1 MTDITASSSHTR
13 TTPTPTA
20 GTGNAQRLV
29 SLDVLRGLTVMLMIF
44 VNNGAGNNIF
54 PILEHAMWNGMTLAD
69 MVFPFFLFIM
79 GVAMFLSMKKFR
91 FEWSAVLVR
100 KILKRTILLFVIGL
114 AINWLNLACDG
125 RPFDLGHLRIMGVMQ
140 RISLCYGLT
149 AFTVLALASLARTCH
164 TRHVMTG
171 GLAAL
176 VVAVLIG
183 HSILLLAHGG
193 YDYDAATNILARI
206 DLSVMG
212 FDHLYHKSPV
222 DPEGL
227 GSTLAAACNTIIGF
241 LLASLAFGERRSD
254 KARHALRVF
263 ADGGGVLIVAAAL
276 ACGVT
281 SLNKRVWS
289 PSYVL
294 MTCALAAML
303 QALLIAAIDVR
314 QMTRHGAAAKAA
326 ERLTL
331 VFGTNPLFLYVASDV
346 LAIILATT
354 HMKDGIYNV
363 LHDIIAS
370 EPWASVAYSLLFL
383 AVMTLLGWP
392 LWKRRIFI
400 KL

>member
-1 MTDITASSSHTR
+1 MTDPNATSQPTRHTPA
-13 TTPTPTA
+13 TVA
-20 GTGNAQRLV
+20 GKAQRLV

-44 VNNGAGNNIF
+44 VNNGAGDHIF
-54 PILEHAMWNGMTLAD
+54 PMLQHAKWNGMTLAD
-69 MVFPFFLFIM
+69 IVFPFFLFIM

-91 FEWSAVLVR
+91 FEWSVPLVR
-100 KILKRTILLFVIGL
+100 KIVKRTVLLFVIGL
-114 AINWLNLACDG
+114 AINWLNMACDG
-125 RPFDLGHLRIMGVMQ
+125 RPFDLGHLRLMGVMQ

-149 AFTVLALASLARTCH
+149 AFIVLAFASLARACG
-164 TRHVMTG
+164 TRHVLLG
-171 GLAAL
+171 GLGTL

-183 HSILLLAHGG
+183 HGFLLLAHGG
-193 YDYDAATNILARI
+193 YDYDATTNILARI

-241 LLASLAFGERRSD
+241 LLAALAFGERRND
-254 KARHALRVF
+254 KAQHAMRMF
-263 ADGGGVLIVAAAL
+263 ADGGGVLIIAAAL
-276 ACGVT
+276 ACGAT

-303 QALLIAAIDVR
+303 QGLLIAAIDVR
-314 QMTRHGAAAKAA
+314 QVARDKVVAKAVG
-326 ERLTL
+326 RLAL
-331 VFGTNPLFLYVASDV
+331 VFGTNPLFLYVGSDV
-346 LAIILATT
+346 LAIILSAT
-354 HMKDGIYNV
+354 HLKEGIYSA
-363 LHDIIAS
+363 LHCVIAS
-370 EPWASVAYSLLFL
+370 EPWASVAYSVLFL
-383 AVMTLLGWP
+383 AVMTLMGYP

>member
-1 MTDITASSSHTR
+1 MTDPNTTSQPTRHTPA
-13 TTPTPTA
+13 TGA
-20 GTGNAQRLV
+20 GKAQRLV

-44 VNNGAGNNIF
+44 VNNGAGDHIF
-54 PILEHAMWNGMTLAD
+54 PMLQHAKWNGMTLAD
-69 MVFPFFLFIM
+69 IVFPFFLFIM

-91 FEWSAVLVR
+91 FEWSVPLVR
-100 KILKRTILLFVIGL
+100 KIVKRTVLLFVIGL
-114 AINWLNLACDG
+114 AINWLNMACDG
-125 RPFDLGHLRIMGVMQ
+125 RPFDLGHLRLMGVMQ

-149 AFTVLALASLARTCH
+149 AFIVLAFASLARACG
-164 TRHVMTG
+164 TRHVLLG
-171 GLAAL
+171 GLGTL

-183 HSILLLAHGG
+183 HGFLLLAHGG

-241 LLASLAFGERRSD
+241 LLAALAFGERRND
-254 KARHALRVF
+254 KAQHAMRMF
-263 ADGGGVLIVAAAL
+263 ADGGGVLIIAAAL
-276 ACGVT
+276 ACGAT

-294 MTCALAAML
+294 MTCAMAAML
-303 QALLIAAIDVR
+303 QGLLIAAIDVR
-314 QMTRHGAAAKAA
+314 QVARDKVVAKAVG
-326 ERLTL
+326 RLAL
-331 VFGTNPLFLYVASDV
+331 VFGTNPLFLYVGSDV
-346 LAIILATT
+346 LAIILSAT
-354 HMKDGIYNV
+354 HLKEGIYSA
-363 LHDIIAS
+363 LHCVIAS
-370 EPWASVAYSLLFL
+370 EPWASVAYSVLFL
-383 AVMTLLGWP
+383 AVMTLMGYP

>member
-1 MTDITASSSHTR
+1 MTDPNTTSQPTRHTPA
-13 TTPTPTA
+13 TGA
-20 GTGNAQRLV
+20 GKAQRLV

-44 VNNGAGNNIF
+44 VNNGAGDHIF
-54 PILEHAMWNGMTLAD
+54 PMLQHAKWNGMTLAD
-69 MVFPFFLFIM
+69 IVFPFFLFIM

-91 FEWSAVLVR
+91 FEWSVPLVR
-100 KILKRTILLFVIGL
+100 KIVKRTVLLFVIGL
-114 AINWLNLACDG
+114 AINWLNMACDG
-125 RPFDLGHLRIMGVMQ
+125 RPFDLGHLRLMGVMQ

-149 AFTVLALASLARTCH
+149 AFIVLAFASLARACG
-164 TRHVMTG
+164 TRHVLLG
-171 GLAAL
+171 GLGTL

-183 HSILLLAHGG
+183 HGFLLLAHGG

-241 LLASLAFGERRSD
+241 LLAALAFGERRND
-254 KARHALRVF
+254 KAQHAMRMF
-263 ADGGGVLIVAAAL
+263 ADGGGVLIIAAAL

-294 MTCALAAML
+294 MTCAMAAML
-303 QALLIAAIDVR
+303 QGLLIAAIDVR
-314 QMTRHGAAAKAA
+314 QVARDKVVAKAVG
-326 ERLTL
+326 RLAL
-331 VFGTNPLFLYVASDV
+331 VFGTNPLFLYVGSDV
-346 LAIILATT
+346 LAIILSAT
-354 HMKDGIYNV
+354 HLKEGIYSA
-363 LHDIIAS
+363 LHCVIAS
-370 EPWASVAYSLLFL
+370 EPWASVAYSVLFL
-383 AVMTLLGWP
+383 AVMTLMGYP

>member
-1 MTDITASSSHTR
+1 MTDPNTTSQPTRHTPA
-13 TTPTPTA
+13 TGA
-20 GTGNAQRLV
+20 GKAQRLV

-44 VNNGAGNNIF
+44 VNNGAGDHIF
-54 PILEHAMWNGMTLAD
+54 PMLQHAKWNGMTLAD
-69 MVFPFFLFIM
+69 IVFPFFLFIM

-91 FEWSAVLVR
+91 FEWSVPLVR
-100 KILKRTILLFVIGL
+100 KIVKRTVLLFVIGL
-114 AINWLNLACDG
+114 AINWLNMACDG
-125 RPFDLGHLRIMGVMQ
+125 RPFDLGHLRLMGVMQ

-149 AFTVLALASLARTCH
+149 AFIVLAFASLARACG
-164 TRHVMTG
+164 TRHVLLG
-171 GLAAL
+171 GLGTL

-183 HSILLLAHGG
+183 HGFLLLAHGG
-193 YDYDAATNILARI
+193 YDYDATTNILARI

-241 LLASLAFGERRSD
+241 LLAALAFGERRND
-254 KARHALRVF
+254 KAQHAMRMF
-263 ADGGGVLIVAAAL
+263 ADGGGVLIIAAAL
-276 ACGVT
+276 ACGAT

-303 QALLIAAIDVR
+303 QGLLIAAIDVR
-314 QMTRHGAAAKAA
+314 QVARDKVVAKAVG
-326 ERLTL
+326 RLAL
-331 VFGTNPLFLYVASDV
+331 VFGTNPLFLYVGSDV
-346 LAIILATT
+346 LAIILSAT
-354 HMKDGIYNV
+354 HLKEGIYSA
-363 LHDIIAS
+363 LHCVIAS
-370 EPWASVAYSLLFL
+370 EPWASVAYSVLFL
-383 AVMTLLGWP
+383 AVMTLMGYP

>member
-1 MTDITASSSHTR
+1 MTDPNATSQPTRHTPA
-13 TTPTPTA
+13 TVA
-20 GTGNAQRLV
+20 GKAQRLV

-44 VNNGAGNNIF
+44 VNNGAGDHIF
-54 PILEHAMWNGMTLAD
+54 PMLQHAKWNGMTLAD
-69 MVFPFFLFIM
+69 IVFPFFLFIM

-91 FEWSAVLVR
+91 FEWSVPLVR
-100 KILKRTILLFVIGL
+100 KIVKRTVLLFVIGL
-114 AINWLNLACDG
+114 AINWLNMACDG
-125 RPFDLGHLRIMGVMQ
+125 RPFDLGHLRLMGVMQ

-149 AFTVLALASLARTCH
+149 AFIVLAFASLARACG
-164 TRHVMTG
+164 TRHVLLG
-171 GLAAL
+171 GLGTL

-183 HSILLLAHGG
+183 HGFLLLAHGG
-193 YDYDAATNILARI
+193 YDYDATTNILARI

-241 LLASLAFGERRSD
+241 LLAALAFGERRND
-254 KARHALRVF
+254 KAQHAMRMF
-263 ADGGGVLIVAAAL
+263 ADGGGVLIIAAAL

-303 QALLIAAIDVR
+303 QGLLIAAIDVR
-314 QMTRHGAAAKAA
+314 QVARDKVVAKAVG
-326 ERLTL
+326 RLAL
-331 VFGTNPLFLYVASDV
+331 VFGTNPLFLYVGSDV
-346 LAIILATT
+346 LAIILSAT
-354 HMKDGIYNV
+354 HLKEGIYSA
-363 LHDIIAS
+363 LHCVIAS
-370 EPWASVAYSLLFL
+370 EPWASVAYSVLFL
-383 AVMTLLGWP
+383 AVMTLMGYS